1 MTRKMDLKAP
11 YLALPVKTGQNQSF
25 LEIFAD
31 DEKKYELLVSDCP
44 EKTCDYDCWLY
55 LPDCVGKTIELKGDL
70 SEAYFAQIR
79 QAEAAEQTPLTRPL
93 LHFTAD
99 RGWINDP
106 NGLVFHDGVY
116 HLFFQYNPA
125 DIEWGNMSWGHAVST
140 DLLHFCQTDTV
151 LWPDETGTMF
161 SGSGLVN
168 QQGLLDLPED
178 ALVFF
183 YTAAGGTNPWSRKS
197 ASCLVGAG
205 VDEGCTN
212 GEMSHTENQT
222 EANQTEAN
230 QETDLAAENDMEKYF
245 TQRIAVSVD
254 GGRTLRKLHQEALG
268 VLEPDSRDPQ
278 VFWHAASNAYVMAL
292 WIQGEEIGILRSLD
306 LQNWEMSDRFT
317 LPGAFE
323 CPNLFCLP
331 SADAMESSVY
341 RDRDLTEL
349 NANQDVDPSD
359 LSVIRDPDADSA
371 EKSVQW
377 VLTVADGSYYL
388 GDFDGYHFTSDG
400 VRRKSYLTELPYAAQ
415 VYNGISDRT
424 VLVAWLRTRNEG
436 HLYTG
441 AMSLPR
447 ELGLTMRK
455 GKQMLQLRPVRE
467 YETSKRKR
475 NLPFEKKNGSLI
487 LEIRDEA
494 VTELVL
500 NPSGEN
506 PLTVEFFGNILTIG
520 KETMLFQADGAVH
533 AANDAGMPDVLESES
548 VPNDA
553 GAPDAQESVPD
564 DAGTPDAHDDTNKLD
579 MQKCTALPEPFTEVH
594 LLIDRQILEVYG
606 NDCTQTAYFET
617 GSDQLTGTIRVMGCE
632 GTPEVY
638 QWTPQT
644 CPDNAD

>member
-79 QAEAAEQTPLTRPL
+79 QAVAAEQAPLTRPL

-140 DLLHFCQTDTV
+140 DLLHFRQTDTV

-197 ASCLVGAG
+197 ASCLVEAG
-205 VDEGCTN
+205 VDEGCAN
-212 GEMSHTENQT
+212 GEMLHTENQ
-222 EANQTEAN
+222 AEAN
-230 QETDLAAENDMEKYF
+230 QETDLAAENDTGKFF
-245 TQRIAVSVD
+245 TQRIAVSED
-254 GGRTLRKLHQEALG
+254 GGRTLRKLPQEALG

-278 VFWHAASNAYVMAL
+278 VFWHAASNAYVMVL
-292 WIQGEEIGILRSLD
+292 WIQGEEIGILRSQD

-331 SADAMESSVY
+331 ATDAMESSVY
-341 RDRDLTEL
+341 QDRDLTEL
-349 NANQDVDPSD
+349 NANQDADPSD
-359 LSVIRDPDADSA
+359 LSAIRDPDADSSDSV
-371 EKSVQW
+371 EKSSQW

-388 GDFDGYHFTSDG
+388 GDFDGYRFTSDG

-415 VYNGISDRT
+415 VYNDISDRT

-455 GKQMLQLRPVRE
+455 GKQVLQLCPVRE

-475 NLPFEKKNGSLI
+475 NLPFKKELGGLI

-500 NPSGEN
+500 TPSGEN

-520 KETMLFQADGAVH
+520 KETMMFQANGAVH
-533 AANDAGMPDVLESES
+533 VTNDSGMPDVLESES
-548 VPNDA
+548 ASN
-553 GAPDAQESVPD
+553 
-564 DAGTPDAHDDTNKLD
+564 DAGTPDMHEIAPDNTNKLD
-579 MQKCTALPEPFTEVH
+579 TLESTALPESFTEVH

-606 NDCTQTAYFET
+606 NDCTQTAYYET
-617 GSDQLTGTIRVMGCE
+617 GSDQLTGTIRVTGCE
-632 GTPEVY
+632 ETPEVY
-638 QWTPQT
+638 QWTPQA
-644 CPDNAD
+644 CQDDAD